1 MLDQSNNKKLPTIV
15 IGAGSVGVR
24 FVQELFHNAPSTYIK
39 LFGGEKRKP
48 YSRENLSKFLSG
60 KIDEDELSVD
70 SKLPDSKYLT
80 TYFNNMIQEIDVENS
95 LVIDS
100 KGDKHPYKN
109 LVLATGSLPIVP
121 NIDGLDL
128 KNVIV
133 FRNLEDAEALLCR
146 QVSSRN
152 TVIIGGG
159 QVGLDTASAMRR
171 HNTNVTVVEHRK
183 RLLFQHLD
191 DHASVYLRLYL
202 DDIDIDVLVE
212 TTVEQIKG
220 KDGKVS
226 HVVLDDDEEIA
237 CDTAIIAIGIKPN
250 INLIQETGIKIS
262 RGIIVDDF
270 LQTNYPHIYAIGEC
284 AEHRGFIHTWAKP
297 GYKQAKILA
306 KNISGRKPRTYTGM
320 ATRIEF
326 KVIDYP
332 FLTIGENGDSP
343 EKRKEVMFR
352 DIKKM
357 TYRKLILK
365 NGHLHGVISAGRWT
379 GGKELEEAVENK
391 QFIWP
396 WQLSH
401 FKETGDLS

>member
-1 MLDQSNNKKLPTIV
+1 MLDQTNNKKLPTIV

-39 LFGGEKRKP
+39 IFGGENRKP
-48 YSRENLSKFLSG
+48 YSRENLSEFLSG
-60 KIDEDELSVD
+60 KITEDDLSTH
-70 SKLPDSKYLT
+70 SKLPDSKFLT
-80 TYFNNMIQEIDVENS
+80 IYFNNMIQRIDIENS

-100 KGDKHPYKN
+100 KGVEHPYKN
-109 LVLATGSLPIVP
+109 LVLATGSLPIIP

-146 QVSSRN
+146 QISSRN
-152 TVIIGGG
+152 TVVIGGG
-159 QVGLDTASAMRR
+159 QVGLDTASAMKR
-171 HNTNVTVVEHRK
+171 HNTAVTVIEHRK
-183 RLLFQHLD
+183 RLLFQHID

-202 DDIDIDVLVE
+202 DDINIDVQVE
-212 TTVEQIKG
+212 TTVEKLKG
-220 KDGKVS
+220 ENGKVT

-237 CDTAIIAIGIKPN
+237 CDTVIISIGIKPN
-250 INLIQETGIKIS
+250 LNIVQDTGIKVS
-262 RGIIVDDF
+262 RGIIVDDY
-270 LQTNYPHIYAIGEC
+270 LKTSHPKIYAIGEC
-284 AEHRGFIHTWAKP
+284 AEHRNFIHTRAES
-297 GYKQAKILA
+297 GHNQAKILA
-306 KNISGRKPRTYTGM
+306 KNLSGRKPRIYSGTT
-320 ATRIEF
+320 AKTEF

-332 FLTIGENGDSP
+332 FLTIGENGNSSK
-343 EKRKEVMFR
+343 KRKEVMFR

-365 NGHLHGVISAGRWT
+365 NGHLRGVISAGRWT

-401 FKETGDLS
+401 FKETGNLS